1 MAHIN
6 LLPWR
11 EELAKQK
18 KQEFAFSAGGGIVVA
33 ALVVLMAHLHVDGLI
48 NNQNQRNPIHSCSTK
63 ASAVINRSTTR
74 V

>member
-18 KQEFAFSAGGGIVVA
+18 KQEFAFSAGGAVVIA
-33 ALVVLMAHLHVDGLI
+33 ALIVLMAHLHVDGLI
-48 NNQNQRNPIHSCSTK
+48 TNQNQRNAFLENEIE
-63 ASAVINRSTTR
+63 ILN
-74 V
+74 

>member
-18 KQEFAFSAGGGIVVA
+18 KQEFAFSAGGSVLVA
-33 ALVVLMAHLHVDGLI
+33 ALVVLMVRP
-48 NNQNQRNPIHSCSTK
+48 QQR
-63 ASAVINRSTTR
+63 RSRRR
-74 V
+74 VAYFKPS